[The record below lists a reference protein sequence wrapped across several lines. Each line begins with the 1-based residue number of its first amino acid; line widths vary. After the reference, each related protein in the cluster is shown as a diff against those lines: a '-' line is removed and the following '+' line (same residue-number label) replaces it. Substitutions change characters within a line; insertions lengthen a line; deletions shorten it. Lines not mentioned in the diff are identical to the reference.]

1 MKIQVISD
9 GMPCNLVSSC
19 QAQGVK
25 SIQPSQ
31 SLIKHRDMMA
41 CGDREG
47 VLPRIH
53 NLSTTK
59 TDRHTHTHT
68 HTHRV
73 KVTSPSVTNTWI
85 PMNQFP
91 LHHFYQR
98 QMRTHDLVH
107 LELPQERF
115 LEPTNIHLLIGNHV
129 TYEYT
134 CQVTYPYNIHFYM
147 WLHSSVL
154 RYTDTSSYFWLGE
167 MRFLVCLN
175 D

>member
-59 TDRHTHTHT
+59 THTHT
-68 HTHRV
+68 V
-73 KVTSPSVTNTWI
+73 KVTNTWI

-107 LELPQERF
+107 LELPQKQI
-115 LEPTNIHLLIGNHV
+115 LGANK
-129 TYEYT
+129 Y
-134 CQVTYPYNIHFYM
+134 
-147 WLHSSVL
+147 SSIN
-154 RYTDTSSYFWLGE
+154 RKP
-167 MRFLVCLN
+167 
-175 D
+175 